1 MTQVQINA
9 SFWELFPE
17 GQVNVLVLHDIN
29 NTGLD
34 SDKYQAILEDAEE
47 QAKQYLTAD
56 VFSENAVVQ
65 SWRESYQAFKK
76 KKRARASIEALLKR
90 VSQGKGVG
98 TINPLVDL
106 YNSVSMRFAVPVGG
120 EDLSAI
126 EGDLHLGMAQ
136 GGEAFYPLGDD
147 QNEPALPGEIIYYDA
162 AGAVCRC
169 LNWRD
174 GERTMLTETTTDA
187 IMFMEATNSLQKENL
202 NPAMDELQRVIAH
215 ELGVEGTIYH
225 LTAADPTI
233 TNI

>member
-1 MTQVQINA
+1 MTQVQIDE

-76 KKRARASIEALLKR
+76 KKGARASIEALLKR

-136 GGEAFYPLGDD
+136 GGEAFYLLGDD
-147 QNEPALPGEIIYYDA
+147 QNEPALPGEIIYSDA

-174 GERTMLTETTTDA
+174 GKRTMLTETTTDA
-187 IMFMEATNSLQKENL
+187 IMFMEATNALQKENL
-202 NPAMDELQRVIAH
+202 DTAMDALQRVIAR

>member
-1 MTQVQINA
+1 
-9 SFWELFPE
+9 
-17 GQVNVLVLHDIN
+17 
-29 NTGLD
+29 
-34 SDKYQAILEDAEE
+34 
-47 QAKQYLTAD
+47 
-56 VFSENAVVQ
+56 
-65 SWRESYQAFKK
+65 
-76 KKRARASIEALLKR
+76 
-90 VSQGKGVG
+90 
-98 TINPLVDL
+98 
-106 YNSVSMRFAVPVGG
+106 MRFAVPVGG

-147 QNEPALPGEIIYYDA
+147 QNEPALPGEIIYSDA

-174 GERTMLTETTTDA
+174 GKRTMLTETTTDA
-187 IMFMEATNSLQKENL
+187 IMFMEATNALQKENL
-202 NPAMDELQRVIAH
+202 DTAMDALQRVIAR

>member
-1 MTQVQINA
+1 MTQVQIDE

-76 KKRARASIEALLKR
+76 KKGARASIEALLKR

-147 QNEPALPGEIIYYDA
+147 QNEPALPGEIIYSDA

-174 GERTMLTETTTDA
+174 GKRTMLTETTTDA
-187 IMFMEATNSLQKENL
+187 IMFMEATNVLQKENL
-202 NPAMDELQRVIAH
+202 DTAMDALQRVIAR

>member
-1 MTQVQINA
+1 MTQVQIDE

-76 KKRARASIEALLKR
+76 KKGARASIEALLKR

-136 GGEAFYPLGDD
+136 GDEAFYPLGDD
-147 QNEPALPGEIIYYDA
+147 QNEPALPGEIIYSDA

-174 GERTMLTETTTDA
+174 GKRTMLTETTTDA
-187 IMFMEATNSLQKENL
+187 IMFMEATNALQKENL
-202 NPAMDELQRVIAH
+202 DTAMDALQRVIAR

>member
-1 MTQVQINA
+1 MTQVQIDE

-76 KKRARASIEALLKR
+76 KKGARASIEALLKR

-147 QNEPALPGEIIYYDA
+147 QNEPALPGEIIYSDA

-174 GERTMLTETTTDA
+174 GKRTMLTETTTDA
-187 IMFMEATNSLQKENL
+187 IMFMEATNALQKENL
-202 NPAMDELQRVIAH
+202 DTAMDALQRVIAR
-215 ELGVEGTIYH
+215 ELWVEGTIYH

>member
-1 MTQVQINA
+1 MTQVQIDE

-76 KKRARASIEALLKR
+76 KKGARASIEALLKR

-147 QNEPALPGEIIYYDA
+147 QNEPALPGEIIYSDA

-174 GERTMLTETTTDA
+174 GKRTMLTETTTDA
-187 IMFMEATNSLQKENL
+187 IMFMEATNALQKENL
-202 NPAMDELQRVIAH
+202 DTAMDALQRVIAR

>member
-1 MTQVQINA
+1 MTQVQIDE

-76 KKRARASIEALLKR
+76 KKGARASIEALLKR

-147 QNEPALPGEIIYYDA
+147 QNEPALPGEIIYSDA

-174 GERTMLTETTTDA
+174 GKRTMLTETTTDA
-187 IMFMEATNSLQKENL
+187 IMFMEATNALQKENL
-202 NPAMDELQRVIAH
+202 DTAMDSLQRVIAR